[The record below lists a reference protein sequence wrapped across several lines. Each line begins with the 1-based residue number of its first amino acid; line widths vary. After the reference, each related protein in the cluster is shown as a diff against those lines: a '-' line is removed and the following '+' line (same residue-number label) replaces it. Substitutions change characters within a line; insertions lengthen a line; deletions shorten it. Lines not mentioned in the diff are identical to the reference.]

1 MFVSGGKSLVIFFF
15 FLLRITN
22 KIKVLLL
29 LLLGNAIFGVNIRT
43 IKITI
48 TTTTISHYN
57 NIFSTYIQLSESG
70 IHVAGLARNV
80 PD

>member
-22 KIKVLLL
+22 KIKVLL